1 MTQREKQSSFQA
13 PVVRIGENP
22 YLERVMRL
30 IGIGISVAVTIF
42 AISGIF
48 SAIAGAREDITV
60 EHNGGLNRIESAI
73 QAKLDRYT
81 TDLTSLRNDQNLW
94 NHLTGTPDV
103 GAAST
108 RAGEIIALNLNEYE
122 RIDYI
127 AVGNGVPTLAFSR
140 VNNNNSV
147 TDVIVHPAGTAYEP
161 DPESVEAF
169 EMLLDGTVSSIVIGD
184 FYVQTDSEGR
194 IAENRNLLLDAYV
207 PIDTGQGVVMI
218 IALQIQTTELRSIV
232 NLAVGELIEG
242 DDEAASRRVTWI
254 ETTTGGI
261 NNVVADSGAIGTGY
275 IENIAASLG
284 NIDGNEFYESF
295 ATTRGLLI
303 GTSEPVERFG
313 NSTIYSATV
322 LEYPRLGNLNWR
334 IIITDN
340 AFVYYGSTIST
351 IMLIVFLATIIPMII
366 VFVTKRILQPI
377 LEAVYEADTLVQTGA
392 HEGNVVVRSR
402 GDQSEFVSAARRIS
416 TRISRLS
423 DDLQKQTARRNRD
436 MQVAGRIGRETATL
450 TDLDTLANRSIN
462 LICNELGFYHAQ
474 IFLLDQSSIY
484 AILRYSRGDAGKAL
498 IEQGHRLAVGSD
510 TVIGTASAEKR
521 PVIVND
527 TATGAE
533 DPHSFNPLL
542 GETRAEMGL
551 PLQIGDELLGVLDIQ
566 SRSPNA
572 FLTEDIPTY
581 QLLADQLAV
590 AIYNAQLREQSERRI
605 EQINILNRQLTRDSW
620 VELEN
625 KLDLDHE
632 YGAQIENARLS
643 ADISVRGEVL
653 GSLEADLP
661 EGQQFSEG
669 DYQILKS
676 VAERVSL
683 AIENAR
689 LFQETQSSLSETSTL
704 YQLSRQLN
712 EANDLEDVLEAI
724 IVSVAHNASGGQ
736 VWLFDDIL
744 PGENPDWARI
754 TVDLPIMPRK
764 DNIILRG
771 KRLQLSQY
779 PFMERLSG
787 TDVASVD
794 NITALHNI
802 REDLRAMF
810 TGVNAISIIFI
821 PLNMRGSWKGFMS
834 ISFDQAKTFSEREK
848 RIYNAL
854 IAQAGVAIDNRLLLQ
869 QTEDALARQEK
880 LYAASRIINTSQN
893 LSDLV
898 FAAVATSSDPRL
910 DFWLALLEGETDSA
924 GWATTSRIVAKSKS
938 GDVQEVSE
946 RHKLFVPEHS
956 PMRRREPEILVDPG
970 EDIIDVP
977 APVKWMRD
985 LEYKFMAIFPL
996 FSDNTPIALFYIVN
1010 KAAYDLSQ
1018 DDYEVYRALTGQM
1031 STQIQ
1036 NRSLLTQTEQTL
1048 SEIRRLYVA
1057 TRAISGAQDTAAI
1070 YDAVAGH
1077 LAMPFIQQS
1086 ARMDEELNVS
1096 ITVLLANPEPD
1107 IDAPQLRYEY
1117 FWSSDPTRSAPIP
1130 VGRVISQ
1137 EDAPLGS
1144 LIADNDDGILVYKSM
1159 DDVPGEFPMI
1169 REILSANGATAAAI
1183 APLWSRMLWFGV
1195 MIFRTDKPEMLDAGY
1210 TRFMQSIADQ
1220 VAIAVENQK
1229 LLQETQYERQRLDE
1243 ILETL
1248 PVGVMVLDPET
1259 LEPISSN
1266 ARVPLLLGQPVKFNE
1281 PFNSATYNMYRTGTN
1296 LFYPD
1301 DELPMYLARET
1312 GAQVDPADD
1321 VAIIGDLTRTDLLIS
1336 AAPIYDANGNQRA
1349 IVAAFQDISNL
1360 RSMENTMQENL
1371 RETVLLYETQRA
1383 LNEAEDL
1390 QGLLDALIIQLSM
1403 QQPSDAHL
1411 ILTRDDDSIELV
1423 HSMLQPI
1430 EEVDVLRPILQ
1441 TQPVNIDDVQRY
1453 TGLDDG
1459 TRRVLSAVDARSV
1472 LVLPLIARSRQ
1483 RPLGWMVMIEDAPE
1497 AFTSDQ
1503 ERTLGSIADMAS
1515 QAIDNSYLAESTR
1528 VALEETEALYNAN
1541 TSISRARDRFEL
1553 FEAISELLDALQP
1566 DMRAGYV
1573 VVDGVMEEMFKSGF
1587 EESEANGLDVAKMM
1601 DIPLPRADG
1610 LYVADITRNTM
1621 SRFEL
1626 EIIKAGNITAF
1637 AAINLRVKDMPGGRL
1652 LLGWNDIRKFDKGD
1666 ERYLNTIAD
1675 SASVVIDNQ
1684 MLLGQVQ
1691 STLQETSVL
1700 YQASKA
1706 LIETDEPQEIIDV
1719 IVTYLIEPHIN
1730 QVFIAMLNVPNWD
1743 NANAAVEVVASWQ
1756 AQTDVDLLGVTL
1768 SPEQFPAWAQLASDS
1783 VLTINDIYDEQYG
1796 LDMMEQTSIES
1807 LDTRSLVIL
1816 PLRVPGRAIGAIWL
1830 GSDEVYSY
1838 SDRDMRVFQAFAEQ
1852 TSLSLEAKR
1861 LLEQT
1866 EQRATQ
1872 LQTSAVISQSVGQIL
1887 DLDVLLPQVV
1897 DLIKQQ
1903 FNYDHVQVFLMD
1915 EENEWALL
1923 RASTGEAG
1931 QTLLEI
1937 GHKLQRG
1944 SASVIGRVT
1953 ELGEPTIALDTADAT
1968 VIHQPNP
1975 YLPMTRSEMA
1985 LPMVVKGEIVG
1996 ALDVQSNSP
2005 NAFTDEDVQVL
2016 TTLASQI
2023 AVAIDNARLY
2033 DEAAQ
2038 SAEDMSFLF
2047 EITSQAASAEN
2058 LNEALEYAAEE
2069 VRKNLRSDLVAI
2081 YLPQDYEDY
2090 YGNRKRMIEVAAL
2103 ASEKDISL
2111 DSIGSVE
2118 IGDAESIIGM
2128 VSDTMRM
2135 QIIPNIEREVRYHP
2149 VSATSRSAVV
2159 MPITSGTAMVGI
2171 VTVESRRINA
2181 YAHETLALLQTLS
2194 GSLGAVIQNTLLVEQ
2209 LQESVEQLREV
2220 DRLKSQFLASM
2231 SHELRTPLNS
2241 IIGFSRV
2248 MLKGIDGPLS
2258 EMQEQDLTT
2267 IYNSGNHLLRL
2278 INDILDQ
2285 AKIEA
2290 NELNLKF
2297 SYFDIK
2303 PLVESV
2309 KSIAIGLLKE
2319 KPELQLIVEVA
2330 DGLPKAYGDEIRSRQ
2345 ILLNLV
2351 TNAIKF
2357 TQEGS
2362 VTVDVYAIEGNPAP
2376 MLKVDVIDTGM
2387 GIAENDLP
2395 TVFEQFRQVDN
2406 SLTRTV
2412 GGTGL
2417 GLPISKSLTEMQG
2430 GDLTVVS
2437 EINAGSTFS
2446 VTIPTYEGAE
2456 ERLERQREEKRSA
2469 QKAVSA
2475 PKSNTTTSSG
2485 LISKEDVER
2494 AKAMAAKN
2502 NSAKNGDAD
2511 DDDKP
2516 KTPTGRDKVDTQ
2528 EFQKQKQ
2535 QNRRLDTNVTRS
2547 IPLMTQKRDVI
2558 LVEDDKTMVD
2568 QFRRILQREGFE
2580 VTTADFPAF
2589 AEAMIGQIRP
2599 SLVILD
2605 VNFAE
2610 GKGWELLKNLK
2621 ERDDT
2626 FDIPVVVT
2634 TLDEDSERAY
2644 RLGAHTFIQRPFLP
2658 DEVLEAVLKAEK
2670 ESQRERIV
2678 IIDDQPDAIRLLT
2691 HLLEE
2696 HSDFKVYSASSGD
2709 EGISLVA
2716 RRRPDLIILDLRMPG
2731 KDGFAVLDELRGNPE
2746 TAKIPVLVVTGEMD
2760 LNSDEEEQLIDIHVL
2775 RKTDIS
2781 QEEYDLFIDNVR
2793 SYLEANNRKK

>member
-13 PVVRIGENP
+13 PVVGIGENP

-30 IGIGISVAVTIF
+30 IGVSISIAVTIF
-42 AISGIF
+42 AFVGIF
-48 SAIAGAREDITV
+48 GVIAGGQEDLIV
-60 EHNGGLNRIESAI
+60 EHTGGLNRIDTAI
-73 QAKLDRYT
+73 QARLDRYT
-81 TDLTSLRNDQNLW
+81 TDLTDLRNDRALW
-94 NHLTGTPDV
+94 NHLTGTPDIE
-103 GAAST
+103 AASS
-108 RAGEIIALNLNEYE
+108 RAGEVIFANLNEYQ

-127 AVGNGVPTLAFSR
+127 AIDNGVPSLAFSR
-140 VNNNNSV
+140 INNNNSV
-147 TDVIVHPAGTAYEP
+147 TDVIVHPANTTYHLAP
-161 DPESVEAF
+161 QSRAAFESV
-169 EMLLDGTVSSIVIGD
+169 LDGTTSSIVMGD
-184 FYVQTDSEGR
+184 FYVRTDDQGR
-194 IAENRNLLLDAYV
+194 IEENPVMLLDAFV
-207 PIDTGQGVVMI
+207 PIDTGTGVVML
-218 IALQIQTTELRSIV
+218 IALKIDTGQLRSIV
-232 NLAVGELIEG
+232 NLAPGELVNNEDG
-242 DDEAASRRVTWI
+242 GVSRRVTWLEI
-254 ETTTGGI
+254 NTGDI
-261 NNVVADSGAIGTGY
+261 NNVVADSGAIGIAY
-275 IENIAASLG
+275 IENTTATFG
-284 NIDGNEFYESF
+284 NVDGNDYYERF
-295 ATTRGLLI
+295 FTVNGLLT
-303 GTSEPVERFG
+303 GTDEPIQSFG
-313 NSTIYSATV
+313 NNIIYSAKIV
-322 LEYPRLGNLNWR
+322 AYPGLNNLSWR

-340 AFVYYGSTIST
+340 AFTLYSPTIT
-351 IMLIVFLATIIPMII
+351 AILGIALLATILSMAV
-366 VFVTKRILQPI
+366 VFITKRMLRPMFEPI
-377 LEAVYEADTLVQTGA
+377 YEADTLVQTSAHDGA
-392 HEGNVVVRSR
+392 ITVRSR
-402 GDQSEFVSAARRIS
+402 GDQAEFISAARRIS
-416 TRISRLS
+416 TRLNRLS
-423 DDLQKQTARRNRD
+423 DEVQKQTARRNRD

-474 IFLLDQSSIY
+474 IFMLDRSKTY
-484 AILRYSRGDAGKAL
+484 AILRYSRGEAGQRL
-498 IEQGHRLAVGSD
+498 INFGHRLAIGSD
-510 TVIGTASAEKR
+510 TVIGTVSAEKR

-527 TATGAE
+527 TVKDSA
-533 DPHSFNPLL
+533 DPHSVNPLL

-551 PLQIGDELLGVLDIQ
+551 PLQIGDDILGVLDIQ
-566 SRSPNA
+566 SRSPNV

-581 QLLADQLAV
+581 QLVADQLAV
-590 AIYNAQLREQSERRI
+590 AIYNAQLREQSDRRI
-605 EQINILNRQLTRDSW
+605 EQIDTLNRQLTREAW
-620 VELEN
+620 IELEN
-625 KLDLDHE
+625 KLDLEGE
-632 YGAQIENARLS
+632 YGSSVENARLS

-669 DYQILKS
+669 DRQILNS

-724 IVSVAHNASGGQ
+724 IVSVAGHASGGQ

-744 PGENPDWARI
+744 PGESPDWARI
-754 TVDLPIMPRK
+754 TVDLPIMPRVN
-764 DNIILRG
+764 NITLSG

-779 PFMERLSG
+779 PFMEQLSG
-787 TDVASVD
+787 TDIASVD
-794 NITALHNI
+794 DITALNNI
-802 REDLRAMF
+802 RDDLRSMF
-810 TGVNAISIIFI
+810 MAVNAVAIIFI

-834 ISFDQAKTFSEREK
+834 ISFDRARNFSDREH
-848 RIYNAL
+848 RIYTAL

-880 LYAASRIINTSQN
+880 LYAASRIINTSQG

-898 FAAVATSSDPRL
+898 FAAVATSSEPQL
-910 DFWLALLEGETDSA
+910 DFWLALLEGEKDST
-924 GWATTSRIVAKSKS
+924 GWTEISRIVARSQS
-938 GDVQEVSE
+938 GNVQEAHE
-946 RHKLFVPEHS
+946 KHDLFVPEHS

-970 EDIIDVP
+970 EDIEDVP

-985 LEYKFMAIFPL
+985 LQYKFIAIFPL
-996 FSDNTPIALFYIVN
+996 FSDNEPIALFYIVN
-1010 KAAYDLSQ
+1010 REAYDLSQ

-1036 NRSLLTQTEQTL
+1036 NRSLLSQTEETL
-1048 SEIRRLYVA
+1048 GEIRRLYVA
-1057 TRAISGAQDTAAI
+1057 TRAISGAQDTSAI

-1077 LAMPFIQQS
+1077 LSMPFIQQS
-1086 ARMDEELNVS
+1086 TRMDEELNIS
-1096 ITVLLANPEPD
+1096 ITVLLAYPEPD
-1107 IDAPQLRYEY
+1107 IEAPQLRYEY
-1117 FWSSDPTRSAPIP
+1117 HWSNDPSRP
-1130 VGRVISQ
+1130 VSMQVGHILSQ
-1137 EDAPLGS
+1137 EDLPFGS
-1144 LIADNDDGILVYKSM
+1144 LIAANDDSILVYKSIDEM
-1159 DDVPGEFPMI
+1159 PDDFPML
-1169 REILSANGATAAAI
+1169 REVLSENGATAAAV

-1195 MIFRTDKPEMLDAGY
+1195 MIFSTDKPDLLDVGY

-1248 PVGVMVLDPET
+1248 PVGVLVLDPET
-1259 LEPISSN
+1259 LEPVSTN
-1266 ARVPLLLGQPVKFNE
+1266 ARVSQLLGQTVRFNE
-1281 PFNSATYNMYRTGTN
+1281 PFNSSTYNMYRTGTN
-1296 LFYPD
+1296 LFYPN
-1301 DELPMYLARET
+1301 DELPMYLVRET
-1312 GAQVDPADD
+1312 GEQVEPADD
-1321 VAIIGDLTRTDLLIS
+1321 VAIIGDITRTDLLIS
-1336 AAPIYDANGNQRA
+1336 AAPIFDANGNQRA

-1390 QGLLDALIIQLSM
+1390 DSLLDALIMQLAM
-1403 QQPSDAHL
+1403 QQPADAYLLLSHE
-1411 ILTRDDDSIELV
+1411 DNEIELV
-1423 HSMLQPI
+1423 RSILQPVEEI
-1430 EEVDVLRPILQ
+1430 EALHPILQ
-1441 TQPVNIDDVQRY
+1441 NQVVNVDDVARY
-1453 TGLDDG
+1453 TGLDDD

-1472 LVLPLIARSRQ
+1472 LVLPLIVRARP
-1483 RPLGWMVMIEDAPE
+1483 RPLGWMMLIDDAPE
-1497 AFTSDQ
+1497 AFTFDQ
-1503 ERTLGSIADMAS
+1503 ERTLGSVADMAS
-1515 QAIDNSYLAESTR
+1515 QAIDNNYLVESTR
-1528 VALEETEALYNAN
+1528 VALAETEALYNAN
-1541 TSISRARDRFEL
+1541 TALSRTRDRFDL
-1553 FEAISELLDALQP
+1553 FETIDNLLENLQP
-1566 DMRAGYV
+1566 DMRAGYII
-1573 VVDGVMEEMFKSGF
+1573 VDGELEEMFKEGF
-1587 EESEANGLDVAKMM
+1587 DESEANGLDIAGFLQLPLLRDEGLFVE
-1601 DIPLPRADG
+1601 DIS
-1610 LYVADITRNTM
+1610 RNTM
-1621 SRFEL
+1621 SRLEL
-1626 EIIKAGNITAF
+1626 EVAKSGNIMAF

-1652 LLGWNDIRKFDKGD
+1652 LLGWKNPRRFGKGD

-1706 LIETDEPQEIIDV
+1706 LVETDDPQEIINV

-1730 QVFIAMLNVPNWD
+1730 QVFIALLDTPDWD
-1743 NANAAVEVVASWQ
+1743 NSSASVEVVASWQ
-1756 AQTDVDLLGVTL
+1756 ANSDVDLRGVSL
-1768 SPEQFPAWAQLASDS
+1768 NPEQFPAWSQLATDS

-1796 LDMMEQTSIES
+1796 LDIMEQNSIES
-1807 LDTRSLVIL
+1807 LDIRSMVIL

-1830 GSDEVYSY
+1830 GSDQAYTY
-1838 SDRDMRVFQAFAEQ
+1838 TDRDLRVFQSFAEQ

-1887 DLDVLLPQVV
+1887 DLDILLPQVV

-1915 EENEWALL
+1915 EESDWALL

-1931 QTLLEI
+1931 QTLLDI

-1968 VIHQPNP
+1968 VVHKPNP

-1985 LPMVVKGEIVG
+1985 LPMVIKGEIVG

-2033 DEAAQ
+2033 DESQQ

-2047 EITSQAASAEN
+2047 EITSQAASAET
-2058 LNEALEYAAEE
+2058 LDEALQYIAGE
-2069 VRKNLRSDLVAI
+2069 VRKNLRADLVAI

-2090 YGNRKRMIEVAAL
+2090 YGNRKRMIEVAVID
-2103 ASEKDISL
+2103 SEEGIVV
-2111 DSIGSVE
+2111 DSTTSVE
-2118 IGDAESIIGM
+2118 VGDADSIIGM
-2128 VSDTMRM
+2128 VSDTTRL
-2135 QIIPNIEREVRYHP
+2135 QIIPNIEREIRYRP
-2149 VSATSRSAVV
+2149 VSTDSKSAVV
-2159 MPITSGTAMVGI
+2159 IPITSGTTVVGI
-2171 VTVESRRINA
+2171 ITLESRRVNA
-2181 YAHETLALLQTLS
+2181 YAHENLTVLQPLS
-2194 GSLGAVIQNTLLVEQ
+2194 GSVGAVIQNTLLVEQ

-2290 NELNLKF
+2290 NELNLRF
-2297 SYFDIK
+2297 SFFDIK

-2319 KPELQLIVEVA
+2319 KPELQLHVEIA

-2357 TQEGS
+2357 TEDGS
-2362 VTVDVYAIEGNPAP
+2362 VTIDVYAIEGDPAP
-2376 MLKVDVIDTGM
+2376 MLKVDVIDTGL
-2387 GIAENDLP
+2387 GIAEQDLP

-2417 GLPISKSLTEMQG
+2417 GLPISKSFTEMQG
-2430 GDLTVVS
+2430 GKLTVAS
-2437 EINAGSTFS
+2437 EVNVGSTFS

-2456 ERLERQREEKRSA
+2456 EELERKREAKRSA
-2469 QKAVSA
+2469 PKAVASS
-2475 PKSNTTTSSG
+2475 KTNTSTSSG

-2494 AKAMAAKN
+2494 AKALGSK
-2502 NSAKNGDAD
+2502 SNGSKDSD
-2511 DDDKP
+2511 DEPQK
-2516 KTPTGRDKVDTQ
+2516 KTVDTQ
-2528 EFQKQKQ
+2528 EFQKQKG
-2535 QNRRLDTNVTRS
+2535 QNRRIDTNVTRS
-2547 IPLMTQKRDVI
+2547 IPMVTQKRHVI

-2580 VTTADFPAF
+2580 VTTADFAAF

-2599 SLVILD
+2599 GVVILD

-2610 GKGWELLKNLK
+2610 GKGWELLQNLK

-2644 RLGAHTFIQRPFLP
+2644 RLGAHTFLQRPFLP
-2658 DEVLEAVLKAEK
+2658 DEVLKAVLAAEK

-2691 HLLEE
+2691 HLLEK
-2696 HSDFKVYSASSGD
+2696 HSDFKVYSAQSGD

-2760 LNSDEEEQLIDIHVL
+2760 LDRDEEEQLVDIHIL

-2793 SYLEANNRKK
+2793 SYLDASNKK